1 MALTTGQIVNQ
12 RYRIAR
18 LLGKGGMGAVY
29 RAWDLTLN
37 IPVAL
42 KELIPDPTMDART
55 LAELRAQ
62 FQREAQ
68 VLASLSHPN
77 LTRVTDFFEWGG
89 NAYLV
94 MDFVEG
100 ENLHQLIERQ
110 GALPEEQVIGWALQL
125 LDALHTCH
133 ARNVLHRDIKPQ
145 NIIIRATD
153 GRAVLVDFGLVK
165 LWDPHRPQT
174 QNIIRGMGTPEYASP
189 EHFGLSGQHTQPCS
203 DLYSLGATLYHAL
216 TGREPPSALER
227 WANPNVLVPPRA
239 LGLRVSPAVEATLLR
254 ALALPPT
261 ERFASAVEMLG
272 ALQGSV
278 ATVPFSQPLLVAPA
292 GGYVAP
298 EVRPTAVRPLALTRD
313 TRWPLELGTALGM
326 ALVGMLALQTLL
338 FSAETPAGQY
348 LGLSVGALLLGG
360 IGWFGGDLIFQAVA
374 QRARGTAGAPASNR
388 PTQRLVA
395 FTQRLTRRMT
405 TGQQVGLLAA
415 LVAVAVGAAWL
426 LGPVVAKVP
435 WLWRNL
441 PSYAFA
447 GPLAYA
453 AVGRRP
459 GRALAAHVLV
469 ASLGGLALQASTGST
484 VTGLPALLGAA
495 LAGGLLMEGLA
506 WVAGRTWLKG

>member
-1 MALTTGQIVNQ
+1 MPLTTGQIVNQ

-42 KELIPDPTMDART
+42 KELIPDPTMDAHT
-55 LAELRAQ
+55 LAELRTQ

-68 VLASLSHPN
+68 VLAGLSHPN

-100 ENLHQLIERQ
+100 ESLSQLIERQ
-110 GALPEEQVIGWALQL
+110 GALPEAQVVSWALQL
-125 LDALHTCH
+125 LDALNACH
-133 ARNVLHRDIKPQ
+133 ARNVIHRDIKPQ

-165 LWDPHRPQT
+165 LWDPRRPQT

-189 EHFGLSGQHTQPCS
+189 EHFNLSGQHTQPCS

-216 TGREPPSALER
+216 TGHEPASAMER
-227 WANPNVLVPPRA
+227 WANPNALPPPRA
-239 LGLRVSPAVEATLLR
+239 LGVAVSPQVEAALLR
-254 ALALPPT
+254 ALALYP
-261 ERFASAVEMLG
+261 EQRFASAAEMQG
-272 ALQGSV
+272 ALQQSSGDS
-278 ATVPFSQPLLVAPA
+278 SRPLLVVQSSVSVSAEARPA
-292 GGYVAP
+292 A
-298 EVRPTAVRPLALTRD
+298 ARPLALTRD

-326 ALVGMLALQTLL
+326 ALVGMLVLQTLL
-338 FSAETPAGQY
+338 FGPETSLNQY
-348 LGLSVGALLLGG
+348 LGLSMGALLLGG
-360 IGWFGGDLIFQAVA
+360 IGWFVGDLIFQAVA
-374 QRARGTAGAPASNR
+374 QRTSGTTAPPSSNR

-415 LVAVAVGAAWL
+415 LVVVAVGAAWL
-426 LGPVVAKVP
+426 LGPVVAEVP
-435 WLWRNL
+435 WLWGNL

-459 GRALAAHVLV
+459 GRALTAHGLV
-469 ASLGGLALQASTGST
+469 ATLGGLALQASTGST
-484 VTGLPALLGAA
+484 ATGLPALLGAA

-506 WVAGRTWLKG
+506 WVARRTWLKG